1 MIPMKLS
8 LCALFISAVLTG
20 CTIEKDPAPMS
31 DVTEKSVGEL
41 RALLKSGEI
50 SSVGLVTQLLDKAEQ
65 HEKLNAFIH
74 VDRDGALELAATA
87 DAAGAEERE
96 DKPLLGIP
104 IVVKDNIHV
113 AGMPNTAGTPAL
125 KGFVPEASNAVV
137 AKLQAAGAI
146 VLAKTNMHE
155 LAFGIT
161 SNNLAFGAV
170 GNPHDPSMFAGGS
183 SGGTASAISAGLA
196 PAGLG
201 TDTGGSIRIPAALT
215 GIVGFRPSS
224 GRYDSTAVTPISS
237 TRDTV
242 GLLATSVA
250 DVILLDSVVS
260 EEASTPPDAVA
271 ADGLRIGVPRAWF
284 FDNMDSES
292 RIVIEEALQKLRDAG
307 ATLIDADVENISDL
321 IARTSFPIALYEVVR
336 ELPAYLDE
344 YGTGVTYEQLVE
356 QIASPDVRGVFGT
369 LGNGGPIDDDAY
381 AAALLAR
388 DLMKETFA
396 AYFATN
402 NLDAILFPMTLLPA
416 RPITGSDETVELN
429 GERVATFPTYIHNT
443 DHATIAGLP
452 SISLPAGM
460 TASGLP
466 VGLAIEGP
474 AGSDSRLLSIAL
486 AVEAILG
493 FASR

>member
-1 MIPMKLS
+1 MREMKQS
-8 LCALFISAVLTG
+8 ICALAIALALTG
-20 CTIEKDPAPMS
+20 CTVEKEPVPMP
-31 DVTEKSVGEL
+31 DVTEKSVSEL
-41 RALLKSGEI
+41 RALLTSGEI

-65 HEKLNAFIH
+65 NKNLNAFIH
-74 VDRDGALELAATA
+74 VDRERALEMAASA
-87 DAAGAEERE
+87 DAAGAAASK
-96 DKPLLGIP
+96 DQPLRGIP

-161 SNNLAFGAV
+161 SNNAAFGAV
-170 GNPHDPSMFAGGS
+170 GNPYDVTLFAGGS

-242 GLLATSVA
+242 GLLATNVA

-260 EEASTPPDAVA
+260 GSSTPPDTVA

-284 FDNMDSES
+284 FDSIDSDTLP
-292 RIVIEEALQKLRDAG
+292 VIENALQKLSDAG
-307 ATLIDADVENISDL
+307 VSLIDADVENISDL

-356 QIASPDVRGVFGT
+356 QIASPDVQGVFGT
-369 LGNGGPIDDDAY
+369 LGNGGPIDDDTY

-388 DLMKETFA
+388 DLMKETFT
-396 AYFATN
+396 AYFAAH

-416 RPITGSDETVELN
+416 RPIAGSDETVELN
-429 GERVATFPTYIHNT
+429 GERVPTFPTYIHNT

-452 SISLPAGM
+452 SISLPAGL

-466 VGLAIEGP
+466 IGLAIEGP

-493 FASR
+493 FESQ

>member
-1 MIPMKLS
+1 
-8 LCALFISAVLTG
+8 VG
-20 CTIEKDPAPMS
+20 
-31 DVTEKSVGEL
+31 DVTGKSVGEL
-41 RALLKSGEI
+41 RALLKAGEI
-50 SSVGLVTQLLDKAEQ
+50 SSVGLVTQFLDKAEQ
-65 HEKLNAFIH
+65 NKNLNAFIH
-74 VDRDGALELAATA
+74 VDRERVLEIAASA
-87 DAAGAEERE
+87 DAAGAAASK
-96 DKPLLGIP
+96 DQPLLGIP

-137 AKLQAAGAI
+137 ARLQAAGAI

-161 SNNLAFGAV
+161 SNNAAFGAV
-170 GNPHDPSMFAGGS
+170 GNPYDVTLFAGGS

-224 GRYDSTAVTPISS
+224 GRYVSTAVTPISS

-242 GLLATSVA
+242 GLLASNVA

-260 EEASTPPDAVA
+260 GSTMLPDAVA
-271 ADGLRIGVPRAWF
+271 ADELRIGVPRAWF
-284 FDNMDSES
+284 FDNIDSETLP
-292 RIVIEEALQKLRDAG
+292 VIENALQKLSDG
-307 ATLIDADVENISDL
+307 GVSLIDADVENISDL

-369 LGNGGPIDDDAY
+369 LGNGGPIDDDTY

-388 DLMKETFA
+388 DSMKETFA
-396 AYFATN
+396 AYFAAH
-402 NLDAILFPMTLLPA
+402 NLDAIFFPMTLLPA
-416 RPITGSDETVELN
+416 RPIAGSDETVELN
-429 GERVATFPTYIHNT
+429 GERVPTFPTYIHNT

-452 SISLPAGM
+452 SISLPAGL

-466 VGLAIEGP
+466 IGLAIEGP

-486 AVEAILG
+486 AIESILS
-493 FASR
+493 FESK

>member
-8 LCALFISAVLTG
+8 LCALSIAAVLTG

-50 SSVGLVTQLLDKAEQ
+50 SSVGLVSQLLDKAEQ
-65 HEKLNAFIH
+65 HEELNAFIH

-87 DAAGAEERE
+87 DAAGAEELE

-125 KGFVPEASNAVV
+125 KEFVPEASNAVV

-146 VLAKTNMHE
+146 VLAKTNLHE

-161 SNNLAFGAV
+161 SNNATFGAV
-170 GNPHDPSMFAGGS
+170 GNPHDPTMFAGGS

-242 GLLATSVA
+242 GLIATSVA

-260 EEASTPPDAVA
+260 GASTSSDAVA
-271 ADGLRIGVPRAWF
+271 ADRLRIGVPRAWF
-284 FDNMDSES
+284 FDHMDSEL

-307 ATLIDADVENISDL
+307 ATLIDADVENIGDL

-356 QIASPDVRGVFGT
+356 QIASPDVKGIFGT
-369 LGNGGPIDDDAY
+369 LGDGGPINDDAY

-388 DLMKETFA
+388 DLMKETFT
-396 AYFATN
+396 AYFAAHD
-402 NLDAILFPMTLLPA
+402 LDAIVFPMTVLPA
-416 RPITGSDETVELN
+416 RPIAGSDETVELN
-429 GERVATFPTYIHNT
+429 GERVPTFPTYIHNT
-443 DHATIAGLP
+443 DHATIAGMP

-474 AGSDSRLLSIAL
+474 AGSDTRLLSIAL